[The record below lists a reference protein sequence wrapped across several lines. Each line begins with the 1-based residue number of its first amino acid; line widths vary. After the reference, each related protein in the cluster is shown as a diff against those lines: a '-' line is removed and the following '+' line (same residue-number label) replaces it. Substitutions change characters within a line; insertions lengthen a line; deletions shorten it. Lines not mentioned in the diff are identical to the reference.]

1 MPCRGAGAAPN
12 KSAYGLRPP
21 ARTFRTSLTRMFPA
35 VGPDGAGCFP
45 HWLDGP
51 PQTKLLG
58 FIGDNLD
65 GYATE
70 QIAIAESA
78 LTRAPR

>member
-1 MPCRGAGAAPN
+1 
-12 KSAYGLRPP
+12 
-21 ARTFRTSLTRMFPA
+21 MFPA